1 MSTSSEASQN
11 FLEEAL
17 ADQQPGQI
25 TGGREW
31 IWGFLLLGVLLGVT
45 GSLLI
50 TWQYHIGAD
59 PTSIGLHFLSLNAGY
74 VLASAL
80 AYLPLRRYPLR
91 MLPIAGCALAC
102 ANLIALAFV
111 APPVPVAWRL
121 AGMGVLG
128 FAAGLIAPACFHILE
143 GYYRNAPA
151 YIINLTGALF
161 GCGCT
166 LVTVVLGSTYF
177 AGSVPLEIGLL
188 ALIPGVF
195 LLLFLRSR
203 FPPARRAFNQHRTN
217 QPPRVLQTK
226 IAVLFSALLFFQF
239 GNEWVIAGWLALF
252 VIQRLGANPM
262 EAVFILAVHF
272 LALTFGR
279 LAVRPMLPRAK
290 QAGLLYASILVSIA
304 GYLWL
309 SFAVSVLGACLAGVM
324 VGLGYAPVYPIV
336 AESLSSRGSYQ
347 PGFFQGIF
355 SIAVTGAMSAP
366 WIAGYLDG
374 WLGIQSVMLLPACGS
389 MAVLLLALLIRR
401 EAMAEE
407 RNEVAGAT

>member
-1 MSTSSEASQN
+1 M
-11 FLEEAL
+11 
-17 ADQQPGQI
+17 
-25 TGGREW
+25 
-31 IWGFLLLGVLLGVT
+31 
-45 GSLLI
+45 
-50 TWQYHIGAD
+50 
-59 PTSIGLHFLSLNAGY
+59 
-74 VLASAL
+74 
-80 AYLPLRRYPLR
+80 
-91 MLPIAGCALAC
+91 
-102 ANLIALAFV
+102 
-111 APPVPVAWRL
+111 
-121 AGMGVLG
+121 
-128 FAAGLIAPACFHILE
+128 
-143 GYYRNAPA
+143 
-151 YIINLTGALF
+151 
-161 GCGCT
+161 
-166 LVTVVLGSTYF
+166 
-177 AGSVPLEIGLL
+177 
-188 ALIPGVF
+188 
-195 LLLFLRSR
+195 
-203 FPPARRAFNQHRTN
+203 
-217 QPPRVLQTK
+217 
-226 IAVLFSALLFFQF
+226 LFSALLFFQF

-279 LAVRPMLPRAK
+279 MAVRPMLPRAK
-290 QAGLLYASILVSIA
+290 RAGLLYASILVSIA

-401 EAMAEE
+401 EAMAAG
-407 RNEVAGAT
+407 RNEFAGAT